1 MGCDPS
7 RYIPPFFVVTL
18 ASVLCFTI
26 IFKIY
31 PDIYFHSKHTSV
43 TLFFWILVTLC
54 FIMFMWSWL
63 YASFSDPG
71 RLEDDLKAKGVLNQI
86 LQGDVPFFLQKLPIC
101 PICKLPTPPNCRHCY
116 DCQKCILRMDH
127 HCGVTGQCIGDKN
140 FKAFILTFI
149 YGGILGI
156 LIIFT
161 MILAFSNGI
170 KDIITVLVLVYG
182 AMIGHIL
189 LFFVFLF
196 LQPSFESFF
205 IPQPRKFRN
214 APKIPFGEGLHLVF
228 QSFGNTFFQRI
239 IPIQKNTTKYAW
251 LGVDWEIDATE
262 QTPLL

>member
-86 LQGDVPFFLQKLPIC
+86 LQGDLKELLHQEIVNLHIKVTHLKHSLQA
-101 PICKLPTPPNCRHCY
+101 
-116 DCQKCILRMDH
+116 Q
-127 HCGVTGQCIGDKN
+127 
-140 FKAFILTFI
+140 FKALQ
-149 YGGILGI
+149 LN
-156 LIIFT
+156 LIH
-161 MILAFSNGI
+161 
-170 KDIITVLVLVYG
+170 K
-182 AMIGHIL
+182 H
-189 LFFVFLF
+189 
-196 LQPSFESFF
+196 
-205 IPQPRKFRN
+205 
-214 APKIPFGEGLHLVF
+214 H
-228 QSFGNTFFQRI
+228 
-239 IPIQKNTTKYAW
+239 
-251 LGVDWEIDATE
+251 
-262 QTPLL
+262 